1 MANRRRFETAILA
14 TLIAGA
20 IVFVLLLAG
29 VGSGIMTTPV
39 QYHPSPT
46 APAA

>member
-1 MANRRRFETAILA
+1 MANRRRFEAAILA
-14 TLIAGA
+14 VLIAGA

-39 QYHPSPT
+39 QYHTS
-46 APAA
+46 PAASGA